1 MKDEN
6 DNVIQGPWK
15 SKDVLLEEKIA
26 RQKDENYNLIVGPWK
41 SKDVLLEEKIARQKE
56 ELSHIRELKDQV
68 DKAYTSYRNR
78 ICGATVLIGEGTLM
92 MINDLT
98 DMSPISYVL
107 MIPAM
112 LALGRYLTKEQRQR
126 WKEQMAYLSR
136 EEN

>member
-6 DNVIQGPWK
+6 DNVIQ
-15 SKDVLLEEKIA
+15 
-26 RQKDENYNLIVGPWK
+26 GPWK

>member
-1 MKDEN
+1 MEN
-6 DNVIQGPWK
+6 SNEHDNVIQGPWRPK
-15 SKDVLLEEKIA
+15 EDLLDGNDKVIQGPWRSKENLLEEK
-26 RQKDENYNLIVGPWK
+26 V
-41 SKDVLLEEKIARQKE
+41 SEEQKE
-56 ELSHIRELKDQV
+56 LSRIRGRKDLAN
-68 DKAYTSYRNR
+68 KAYTSYRNR